1 MKITP
6 SARVLR
12 MLGEIEFD
20 EWQCIAELVDNS
32 FDDFTEI
39 RRAGMPW
46 VGGYHVSVRLPG
58 SANGE
63 LVVEDTGRGMDRE
76 RLERAVRA
84 GWSGNDMHDK
94 LGLFGMGFNVATARL
109 GRRTRV
115 LTTRQGDPEWIGV
128 DIDLD
133 RIDDDFE
140 ADDLV
145 EPKSDLNEHGT
156 KIIVSR
162 LNPGRAE
169 WLRKNGAHL
178 RNHLGGVY
186 SWILENTPF
195 DLTVGGTRVKPVRH
209 CRWGDDRAVLYNRK
223 ERIPA
228 YIPIDKKLEDGLACA
243 DCGQWQLPGQQ
254 VCEHCGGDRLNLR
267 ERRVHGW
274 LGIQRYLDKRE
285 YGIDFLRN
293 GRKILRWDKRIFV
306 WRNPHGEVGNEEIEY
321 PTEMAHQGGRIIGE
335 IHLDHVPVTYQKNA
349 FEYDDR
355 SWKSAV
361 EMLRGRGPLLPQRA
375 KDAGYHQENDSPLAQ
390 LVKGYR
396 RNDPGERYLIP
407 GDANGKGPIHAETR
421 TWGREFQNGNLKYQT
436 DSVWWQ
442 AVVDYETAKRG
453 GKRDKVA
460 ASTPDGPDEVAV
472 IEALGLSGSMGGTTH
487 HPNENQAQSATPQN
501 LSSTVTTSPAAGGL
515 ALQRETK
522 QERINRYSADST
534 AYPTL
539 SKPFGHPEIGYVQI
553 DARRLAKGVLEDD
566 KGNLT
571 PILLDQQRGMTFVA
585 YLDPEHEV
593 FTRFGVDPADL
604 LIAEVAALLKVQADI
619 TWSHSQTMAA
629 IRAESLPNTALDAN
643 LIRAEAQ
650 ELLEEV
656 RQRMAVALD
665 RTGDPERA
673 FQLLT
678 PDELTST
685 ETAMIADGK
694 VARAGELG
702 TNGNFLLHAPA
713 LFLVRLVEAW
723 PEAFMD
729 EKVFQGLYTG
739 VTSLGARRL
748 SVARTVGYLADVATQ
763 ASYPV
768 VNLPSQLERTRLS
781 IQLLADELSGEQ

>member
-39 RRAGMPW
+39 QRSGEAW
-46 VGGYHVSVRLPG
+46 SGGYRVNVRLPG
-58 SANGE
+58 SSTGE
-63 LVVEDTGRGMDRE
+63 LVVQDSGRGMDHA

-84 GWSGNDMHDK
+84 GWSGNDMHEK

-115 LTTRQGDPEWIGV
+115 LTTRRGDPNWIGV

-133 RIDDDFE
+133 RIGDDFE

-145 EPKSDLNEHGT
+145 EPKSDPNEHGT
-156 KIIVSR
+156 RIIVSR

-169 WLRKNGAHL
+169 WLRKNGANL

-195 DLTVGGTRVKPVRH
+195 ELTVGTTAVKPIRH
-209 CRWGDDRAVLYNRK
+209 CRWDDNRSVLYNRK
-223 ERIPA
+223 EVIPA
-228 YIPIDKKLEDGLACA
+228 YIRIDKKLEDGLACS
-243 DCGQWQLPGQQ
+243 DCGQWQLPGQRA
-254 VCEHCGGDRLNLR
+254 CESCGGDRLRVR
-267 ERRVHGW
+267 ERRIHGW

-293 GRKILRWDKRIFV
+293 GRKILRWDKRIFT
-306 WRNPHGEVGNEEIEY
+306 WHNPDGEVGNEEIEY
-321 PTEMAHQGGRIIGE
+321 PVDMAHQGGRIVGE

-361 EMLRGRGPLLPQRA
+361 EILRGKGPMLPQRA
-375 KDAGYHQENDSPLAQ
+375 KDLRYPENDSPLAR

-396 RNDPGERYLIP
+396 RNDPGERYLVP
-407 GDANGKGPIHAETR
+407 GAANGKGPIHDDTR
-421 TWGREFQNGNLKYQT
+421 AWGRQFQNGNPDYQT
-436 DSVWWQ
+436 DAVWYQ
-442 AVVDYETAKRG
+442 AVLDFENAKRG
-453 GKRDKVA
+453 GKTGKAA
-460 ASTPDGPDEVAV
+460 ASTPETPDDAAV
-472 IEALGLSGSMGGTTH
+472 LEALGISGA
-487 HPNENQAQSATPQN
+487 PVAT
-501 LSSTVTTSPAAGGL
+501 TVTSPTAPSAAESSRTRTL
-515 ALQRETK
+515 PPSARETA
-522 QERINRYSADST
+522 QERITRYTADSIP
-534 AYPTL
+534 YPTL
-539 SKPFGHPEIGYVQI
+539 SKSLGHPKIGYTQI
-553 DARRLAKGVLEDD
+553 EAHQLTRGALEDS
-566 KGNLT
+566 KGDPT
-571 PILLDQQRGMTFVA
+571 PILLDQRRGMNFA
-585 YLDPEHEV
+585 AFIDLRHEV

-604 LIAEVAALLKVQADI
+604 LIAEVAALLKVQANLSW
-619 TWSHSQTMAA
+619 THSQTIAA
-629 IRAESLPNTALDAN
+629 IRAESLPSTALDAN

-650 ELLEEV
+650 ELLTEV
-656 RQRMAVALD
+656 RHRMVTALD
-665 RTGDPERA
+665 ATGDPNRA
-673 FQLLT
+673 FKLLT
-678 PDELTST
+678 PDELTAT

-694 VARAGELG
+694 VARTGDLGASAG
-702 TNGNFLLHAPA
+702 FLLHTPP
-713 LFLVRLVEAW
+713 LFLMRLVESW

-729 EKVFQGLYTG
+729 KKVFRGLYSG
-739 VTSLGARRL
+739 VSSLGARRL

-763 ASYPV
+763 ASYMV
-768 VNLPSQLERTRLS
+768 ESLPSQLERTRLS
-781 IQLLADELSGEQ
+781 IRLLADELSEEP